1 MYAAECV
8 LAAVTSLGNAAGRPL
23 PAATRRVILVQDRDP
38 SHSQALQAT
47 LASNGTEALKLPPH
61 SLSFSTLD
69 SGFWGTVKAKLYKTA
84 AKEQL
89 TWAEQCKLLVQVLRQ
104 TLHDNYIEQVM
115 LRLQVCVSAIGYH
128 TEQGLKRVRREQR
141 SSH

>member
-61 SLSFSTLD
+61 SPSFSTLD